1 MSEAFQLVAMAL
13 IGAAAGGAVFAG
25 GHALLAWYAGYEAS
39 YVERTGADLYGM
51 FSNLSPRRFLQ
62 WSLAAFFLG
71 FSAAFLLLGSY
82 ESWFWFGVTLVPSLG
97 VGFGASFLPRVLLK
111 RAAKQR
117 LLRFDLQLLDALMSM
132 SNSLKAGFSIIQ
144 AFEAVVQE
152 RRDPIAQEFD
162 LFLREIRLGVKF
174 ETASENLAKRAP
186 SEDLQIMLLG
196 IETARQTGG
205 NLTEVF
211 DRLATVI
218 RERMRIQ
225 GRIRSL
231 TAQGRLQAWAVGLM
245 PFVLAVGV
253 WFIQPDMMRAF
264 VTSFAGVA
272 MIGVML
278 LFEFVGVLVI
288 RKIVNIDV

>member
-1 MSEAFQLVAMAL
+1 MTEVIQLLAL
-13 IGAAAGGAVFAG
+13 VLVGAAAGGAVFSG
-25 GHALLAWYAGYEAS
+25 GHALYAWYVGYEAD
-39 YVERTGADLYGM
+39 YVERTGQDLYGM
-51 FSNLSPRRFLQ
+51 FSNVSPRRFLQ
-62 WSLAAFFLG
+62 WSIGCFFLG
-71 FSAAFLLLGSY
+71 FSVVFLLIGNYDSPV
-82 ESWFWFGVTLVPSLG
+82 WFGITFAISVAAG
-97 VGFGASFLPRVLLK
+97 GASSLIPRYLLK
-111 RAAKQR
+111 RAGKQR

-152 RRDPIAQEFD
+152 GREPIAQEFD
-162 LFLREIRLGVKF
+162 LLLREIRLGVKF
-174 ETASENLAKRAP
+174 ETASDNLARRVP

-211 DRLATVI
+211 DRLAAVI

-245 PFVLAVGV
+245 PFVLALGV

-264 VTSFAGVA
+264 VTSLAGVA
-272 MIGVML
+272 MIGIML
-278 LFEFVGVLVI
+278 LFELVGVLVI

>member
-1 MSEAFQLVAMAL
+1 MNEYLQLFAL
-13 IGAAAGGAVFAG
+13 ILVGAATAGGVFAG
-25 GHALLAWYAGYEAS
+25 GHALWAWYVGYEAS

-51 FSNLSPRRFLQ
+51 FSNLSPQRFLQ
-62 WSLAAFFLG
+62 WSIGCFFLG
-71 FSAAFLLLGSY
+71 FSAVFLVVGNYDSIL
-82 ESWFWFGVTLVPSLG
+82 WFGISFGVSLLAG
-97 VGFGASFLPRVLLK
+97 LGASLLPRIALK
-111 RAAKQR
+111 RVAKQR

-132 SNSLKAGFSIIQ
+132 SNSLKAGFSITQ

-152 RRDPIAQEFD
+152 GREPIAQEFD
-162 LFLREIRLGVKF
+162 LFLREVRLGVKF
-174 ETASENLAKRAP
+174 EVAAENLMKRVP

-211 DRLATVI
+211 DRLAEVI

-245 PFVLAVGV
+245 PFVLALGV

-264 VTSFAGVA
+264 VTSLAGVA
-272 MIGVML
+272 MIGIML
-278 LFEFVGVLVI
+278 LFELIGVLVI